1 MNGIVCVDRNWAIG
15 NQNELLIHIPADK
28 HFFRGL
34 TTGGVVLGGRKT
46 MEGLPNGAVLPDR
59 INIVLTRQL
68 DYQYED
74 ALVVHSRAEA
84 LDVLRTYEHR
94 PVFIIGG
101 GVVYQT
107 FLRYCDQVY
116 VTKVGKSFEADTF
129 FPNLDQKQE
138 WEITWKSEE
147 QSYQGIPFAFYR
159 YCNRNKKK

>member
-1 MNGIVCVDRNWAIG
+1 
-15 NQNELLIHIPADK
+15 
-28 HFFRGL
+28 
-34 TTGGVVLGGRKT
+34 